1 MTGMSGTATTAVRG
15 RGSGEAAA
23 GRGTTD
29 EPVMLG
35 DVLPEV
41 LRALAVG
48 GNIPRPGAGRAAYS
62 GPPGG

>member
-1 MTGMSGTATTAVRG
+1 MSGTATTAVRG
-15 RGSGEAAA
+15 HGSGEAAA

-48 GNIPRPGAGRAAYS
+48 GNIPRAGAGRAA
-62 GPPGG
+62 